1 MMQKPPLNLYRFLVL
16 CLTGTFFIFGCSDEP
31 RYDLVIEEVGFFDG
45 AKDHGRVSLGLRSD
59 FLAVVSREKL
69 HGDSVISG
77 QGKYVIP
84 GLVNSHTHIWTTEQL
99 REGYAHGILAN
110 IGLHASNLERDRNI
124 KDTSHLPGYPHYYT
138 SGFAATVPQGHPTQV
153 SSFPIETINDSVSTR
168 DFVRNRIREGAD
180 LIKIIHEDNEFFGM
194 PPLPTLPYDSVAAL
208 IRHANENGLKAVVH
222 IGRLE
227 ELLRIAEDKPS
238 GFVHLWNYKMDSG
251 LTEDRLKKIAGSGA
265 FIVPTALLQ
274 ERGEELLEQEGG
286 FRLQWMRENFL
297 DIGSTKE
304 AIRKLHESGVVIV
317 AGTDN
322 GNLNLNWGDDLL
334 EELRIYREAGLSNL
348 EVLKTATGNAAD
360 AWEIPVGRMKEGD
373 KLNMVLLEGN
383 PLEDLQALRNVI
395 RIWKS
400 ETGDGL

>member
-1 MMQKPPLNLYRFLVL
+1 MKPFLFI
-16 CLTGTFFIFGCSDEP
+16 CLLGAFLMGGCSEKP
-31 RYDLVIEEVGFFDG
+31 HYDLVIDGVGFFDG
-45 AKDHGRVSLGLRSD
+45 YEDHGTVSLGIQGDSLV
-59 FLAVVSREKL
+59 VVSREKL
-69 HGDSVISG
+69 TGDSIING

-99 REGYAHGILAN
+99 KEGYAHGILAN
-110 IGLHASNLERDRNI
+110 IGLHASNPQRDRNI
-124 KDTSHLPGYPHYYT
+124 KDTSHLAGYPHYYT
-138 SGFAATVPQGHPTQV
+138 SGYAATVPEGHPTQV
-153 SSFPIETINDSVSTR
+153 SSFPIETINDSVSTG

-180 LIKIIHEDNEFFGM
+180 LIKIIHEDSEFFGM

-208 IRHANENGLKAVVH
+208 IRHAHANGLKAVVH
-222 IGRLE
+222 IARLDE
-227 ELLRIAEDKPS
+227 MLRIAEDKPD
-238 GFVHLWNYKMDSG
+238 GFVHLWNYKTNSE
-251 LTEDRLKKIAGSGA
+251 LTDERLQKIAGSGA

-286 FRLQWMRENFL
+286 FRLQWMREHFL
-297 DIGSTKE
+297 DLASTKE
-304 AIRKLHESGVVIV
+304 AIGKLHESGVVIV

-360 AWEIPVGRMKEGD
+360 AWGIPVGRLKEGD
-373 KLNMVLLEGN
+373 KLNMVLLGGN

>member
-16 CLTGTFFIFGCSDEP
+16 CLTGTFFIFGCSDKP

-304 AIRKLHESGVVIV
+304 AIRKLHDSGVVIV
-317 AGTDN
+317 AGT
-322 GNLNLNWGDDLL
+322 
-334 EELRIYREAGLSNL
+334 E
-348 EVLKTATGNAAD
+348 
-360 AWEIPVGRMKEGD
+360 P
-373 KLNMVLLEGN
+373 
-383 PLEDLQALRNVI
+383 
-395 RIWKS
+395 
-400 ETGDGL
+400 